1 MGQNLGLLRRNVGC
15 ANMMRIDQGVRF
27 DSLEELERYVA
38 SAVPGESVE
47 MDRVQ
52 YAAYK
57 TLVWQWLAKLNPI
70 SVFKGHPIVVIKRG
84 E

>member
-1 MGQNLGLLRRNVGC
+1 MIC
-15 ANMMRIDQGVRF
+15 IDQGVRIN
-27 DSLEELERYVA
+27 SLEDLERYVA
-38 SAVPGESVE
+38 SAVPDEPIE
-47 MDRVQ
+47 MDRIQ